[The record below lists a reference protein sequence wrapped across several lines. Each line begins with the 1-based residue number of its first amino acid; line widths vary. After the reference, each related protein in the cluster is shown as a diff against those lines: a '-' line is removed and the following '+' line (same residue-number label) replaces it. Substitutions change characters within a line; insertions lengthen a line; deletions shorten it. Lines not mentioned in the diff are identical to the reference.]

1 MPCYT
6 DEPYPYRGLHSYL
19 RRVFDAFGARRM
31 FWGTDLSRSPV
42 GYRENIELF
51 TRHLSW
57 LSTEDKTWI
66 MGRGVCDWLGWP
78 I

>member
-1 MPCYT
+1 
-6 DEPYPYRGLHSYL
+6 
-19 RRVFDAFGARRM
+19 M

-57 LSTEDKTWI
+57 LSTEDKSWI
-66 MGRGVCDWLGWP
+66 MGRGVCEWLGWT